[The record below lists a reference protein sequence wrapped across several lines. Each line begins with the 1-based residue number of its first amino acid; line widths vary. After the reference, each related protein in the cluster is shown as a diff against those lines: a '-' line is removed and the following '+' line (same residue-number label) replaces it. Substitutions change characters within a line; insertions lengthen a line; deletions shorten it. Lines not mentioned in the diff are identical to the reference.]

1 MSMILYN
8 VTVMV
13 DAEVAADWL
22 EWMREHHIPEV
33 MGSGYFVSH
42 RLCRLLQP
50 EPEQNTV
57 TFAVQYF
64 CTSGDKLTEYIVQV
78 APALRDKHSNRY
90 GNKAQA
96 FRTVLEILSDDPA
109 FVSDSL
115 G

>member
-1 MSMILYN
+1 MILYN

-22 EWMREHHIPEV
+22 EWMRTHHIPEV
-33 MGSGYFVSH
+33 MNSGYFLSH

-57 TFAVQYF
+57 TYAIQYF
-64 CTSGDKLTEYIVQV
+64 CISGDKLNEYIVQA
-78 APALRDKHSNRY
+78 APALRDKHSSRY
-90 GNKAQA
+90 GHKAQV

-109 FVSDSL
+109 FVSDTL